1 MHKVTTKRQVTLP
14 QAVCNAMALQPGD
27 YVEVFAR
34 DGVAH
39 IVKMNAES
47 LAGKFNYL
55 LKDKQFPSTEKL
67 KAAIKQRAVH
77 KFLVDGCN

>member
-27 YVEVFAR
+27 FVEVFAR

-39 IVKMNAES
+39 IVKMNSDS

-55 LKDKQFPSTEKL
+55 LKDKQFPSEGEL
-67 KAAIKQRAVH
+67 KDTIKKRASN
-77 KFLVDGCN
+77 KFLIDDCS

>member
-14 QAVCNAMALQPGD
+14 QAVCNAISLEPGD
-27 YVEVFAR
+27 FVEVFAR

-39 IVKMNAES
+39 IVKMNSDS

-55 LKDKQFPSTEKL
+55 IKDKEFPSPEEIKN
-67 KAAIKQRAVH
+67 AIKKHSAN
-77 KFLVDGCN
+77 KFLADDCN

>member
-14 QAVCNAMALQPGD
+14 QSVCKAMSLKPVD
-27 YVEVFAR
+27 FVEVFER

-39 IVKMNAES
+39 IVKMSNEN

-55 LKDKQFPSTEKL
+55 IKDKEFPSSQEKKL
-67 KAAIKQRAVH
+67 DKQT
-77 KFLVDGCN
+77 GC

>member
-1 MHKVTTKRQVTLP
+1 MHKITTKRQVTLP

-39 IVKMNAES
+39 IVKMNADN

-55 LKDKQFPSTEKL
+55 IKDKEFPSAE
-67 KAAIKQRAVH
+67 AIKNARKTHAAK
-77 KFLVDGCN
+77 KFLADDCN

>member
-1 MHKVTTKRQVTLP
+1 MHKVTSKRQVTLP

-39 IVKMNAES
+39 IVKMSAEN
-47 LAGKFNYL
+47 LVGKFHYL
-55 LKDKQFPSTEKL
+55 IKDKKFPSSEK
-67 KAAIKQRAVH
+67 I
-77 KFLVDGCN
+77 NS

>member
-14 QAVCNAMALQPGD
+14 LAVCNAMALKPGD

-39 IVKMNAES
+39 IVKINSDS

-55 LKDKQFPSTEKL
+55 LKDKQFPSAKEL
-67 KAAIKQRAVH
+67 KDAIKKRAAN
-77 KFLVDGCN
+77 KFLADDCS

>member
-14 QAVCNAMALQPGD
+14 QAVCNAMALNPGD

-39 IVKMNAES
+39 IVKMNSGS

-55 LKDKQFPSTEKL
+55 VQGKIFPSAEEIKDVV
-67 KAAIKQRAVH
+67 KKRAAA
-77 KFLVDGCN
+77 KFLDDSD

>member
-1 MHKVTTKRQVTLP
+1 MHKITTKRQVTLP

-39 IVKMNAES
+39 IVKMNS
-47 LAGKFNYL
+47 DNLAGKFNYL
-55 LKDKQFPSTEKL
+55 IKDKEFPSADEIKGARQ
-67 KAAIKQRAVH
+67 KHAAK
-77 KFLVDGCN
+77 KFLANDCN

>member
-1 MHKVTTKRQVTLP
+1 MTLP

-39 IVKMNAES
+39 IIRINS
-47 LAGKFNYL
+47 DNLAGRFNYL
-55 LKDKQFPSTEKL
+55 IKDREFPSAEEMKNV
-67 KAAIKQRAVH
+67 IKKHVA
-77 KFLVDGCN
+77 N